1 MGQIENTEGIKFQIC
16 RKSKSIC
23 FSLWIKSLKIV
34 GVKTLPERTESEKL
48 KLVLVYPLKP
58 FKKIFRINMFGEK
71 ILYFD
76 WIISTTFGWVRVT
89 FRSDIQG
96 PQRMNSGESGDPLR
110 FTFFGFERKTITCI
124 AMTFSTDVHALQACS
139 FTFGEYDFIGRGISL
154 APKCFIFT
162 GMRLV
167 TILPLSKIN

>member
-1 MGQIENTEGIKFQIC
+1 
-16 RKSKSIC
+16 
-23 FSLWIKSLKIV
+23 
-34 GVKTLPERTESEKL
+34 
-48 KLVLVYPLKP
+48 
-58 FKKIFRINMFGEK
+58 MFGEK

-76 WIISTTFGWVRVT
+76 WIISTTYGWVRVK

-162 GMRLV
+162 GMRLG